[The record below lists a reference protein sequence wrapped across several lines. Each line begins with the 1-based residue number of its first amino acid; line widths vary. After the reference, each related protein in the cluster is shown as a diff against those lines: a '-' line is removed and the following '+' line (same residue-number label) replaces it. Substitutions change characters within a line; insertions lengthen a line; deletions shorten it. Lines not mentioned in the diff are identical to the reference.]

1 MVTAAVQ
8 SLAAALAQVPDPRDP
23 RGVRYPIQVL
33 VTLVFLGM
41 LARIREMVVVV
52 RWAQMHWD
60 QLGPALGSDR
70 DQPPN
75 ATTISRALAGCSL
88 ADFWSAFA
96 AWLRCVAL
104 SDEPITVAVDGKTA
118 CQGLDE
124 HGNPVQLL
132 TVFVHQLKLVLGQWS
147 VTGEKTNEPTVLKR
161 HVAELLEAFPML
173 ALLTGDAL
181 YAQRPLAE
189 VLTASNCDYLLA
201 IKANQPDVLDAL
213 VTCLGRADERPP
225 AAETAEKRGICSI
238 VAGSGSAWMTPTTY
252 ATN

>member
-1 MVTAAVQ
+1 MVAAAVQ
-8 SLAAALAQVPDPRDP
+8 SLAEAMACVPDPRKP
-23 RGVRYPIQVL
+23 RGVRYPIQL
-33 VTLVFLGM
+33 LLTLVFLGM
-41 LARIREMVVVV
+41 LARLREMAVVV
-52 RWAQMHWD
+52 RWAEAHWD
-60 QLGPALGSDR
+60 ELAPALGCDR
-70 DQPPN
+70 AHPPN

-96 AWLRCVAL
+96 AWLRRVAL

-118 CQGLDE
+118 RQGLDAQ
-124 HGNPVQLL
+124 GNPVQLL

-189 VLTASNCDYLLA
+189 VLSANHCDYLLA
-201 IKANQPDVLDAL
+201 IKDNQPDVLDAL
-213 VTCLGRADERPP
+213 VTCLGQAAERPP
-225 AAETAEKRGICSI
+225 AAETAEKRGLCWIG
-238 VAGSGSAWMTPTTY
+238 AGFG
-252 ATN
+252 

>member
-1 MVTAAVQ
+1 MVATSVQ
-8 SLAAALAQVPDPRDP
+8 SLAEAFAHVPDPRDP

-41 LARIREMVVVV
+41 LARLREMAVVV
-52 RWAQMHWD
+52 RWAGVHWD
-60 QLGPALGSDR
+60 ELAPALGCDR
-70 DQPPN
+70 DRPPN
-75 ATTISRALAGCSL
+75 ATTISRALARCSL
-88 ADFWSAFA
+88 ADFWTTFA

-104 SDEPITVAVDGKTA
+104 SEEPITVAVDGKTA

-189 VLTASNCDYLLA
+189 VLTTNHCDYLLA
-201 IKANQPDVLDAL
+201 IKENQPDVLDAL
-213 VTCLGRADERPP
+213 VTCLGQATERPP
-225 AAETAEKRGICSI
+225 AAETTEKRGICWI
-238 VAGSGSAWMTPTTY
+238 VAGYG
-252 ATN
+252 